1 MDDLD
6 LKIVKELQKNGR
18 VTNSAIAN
26 KYHCNEGTIRQRIKK
41 LIDSGAV
48 RISAQLNPEKLDD
61 YQLFTLG
68 INVKESR
75 DLAVVAE
82 KLSELPEAQSV
93 AISSGRYDILL
104 ELAVTE
110 KEAFVDFL
118 TKSLSSI
125 EGIASSESFML
136 VKTYNRWL

>member
-6 LKIVKELQKNGR
+6 QKIVKELQKNGR

-26 KYHCNEGTIRQRIKK
+26 KYNCNEGTIRQRIKK
-41 LIDSGAV
+41 LIDSGV
-48 RISAQLNPEKLDD
+48 IKVSAQLNPEKLVN

-75 DLAVVAE
+75 DLAIVAE
-82 KLSELPEAQSV
+82 KLGQLPEAQSV
-93 AISSGRYDILL
+93 AIVSGRYDILL

-110 KEAFVDFL
+110 QGSFVEFL

-136 VKTYNRWL
+136 IKTYNRWL